1 MELGILA
8 VAAAIIIAIKLPT
21 VLHRL
26 ELSKRDRILFIL
38 MVFSL
43 LGLGW
48 FIVNVIGMLI

>member
-1 MELGILA
+1 MELGLLA
-8 VAAAIIIAIKLPT
+8 VVAAILIAIKLPT

-38 MVFSL
+38 MLFTL

-48 FIVNVIGMLI
+48 FAVYAIGMSI